1 MTVSHD
7 SLKRKLRLGCDTVES
22 KDMQDELEAGN
33 PSRAGGEAKPPA
45 RAAAGMPDEAVV
57 HPIGLDGWAG
67 GRATGALAN
76 QSGLSVLFDVPL
88 CMLVGMYPVAQ
99 CRRSTG
105 FHRVIINLH
114 RLTRPYLPSI

>member
-76 QSGLSVLFDVPL
+76 QSGLSVLCSSL
-88 CMLVGMYPVAQ
+88 HAG
-99 CRRSTG
+99 RRHVSG
-105 FHRVIINLH
+105 SAMPQVDWIPRG
-114 RLTRPYLPSI
+114 YY